1 MPPWG
6 TIANVAAILLGGGI
20 GMLVRG
26 RMPER
31 CQTIVF
37 QGLGL
42 CTLLVG
48 MKMALGFTNP
58 LLPIFSVVCGGIL
71 GELIDI
77 EGRFERLADWVK
89 RTVRSDNAHFV
100 DGMVTAS
107 LLYCVGP
114 MAILGSFDDGLR
126 HDSTVL
132 FTKSMLDGFASVALA
147 ATYGVG
153 VLFSILPLSIY
164 QFSLTFFASLLQA
177 AFPPQVVAQLTA
189 TGGVLIMGIGVNL
202 LGAAKIRLSNL
213 LPSLVVIIVLA
224 WIFG

>member
-1 MPPWG
+1 MPAWG
-6 TIANVAAILLGGGI
+6 TIANVAAILVGGGI
-20 GMLVRG
+20 GMLARG

-42 CTLLVG
+42 CVLIVG
-48 MKMALGFTNP
+48 VKMALGFTNP
-58 LLPIFSVVCGGIL
+58 LLPIFSVVAGGIF

-77 EGRFERLADWVK
+77 EGRFEKLAAWVK
-89 RTVRSDNAHFV
+89 RTARSDSAHFV

-126 HDSTVL
+126 GDATVL

-147 ATYGVG
+147 AAYGVG
-153 VLFSILPLSIY
+153 VLFSVLPLAIY
-164 QFSLTFFASLLQA
+164 QFSLTFFASLLQS
-177 AFPPQVVAQLTA
+177 AFPPHVLAQLTA

-202 LGAAKIRLSNL
+202 LGAVKIRISNL
-213 LPSLVVIIVLA
+213 LPALIVIIVLA